1 METLFFSRCHN
12 DKTNLSE
19 YALYKWHHPE
29 GNVSYDTSDLVVACE
44 SDPDRFVTE
53 LKSEG
58 DSPTLTGSKYDP
70 VVSFTVPANTSTDD
84 REWKIFVSGTDCR
97 QSVVQRS
104 MYTDGQTTWARGNI
118 VLKDSRFAIGSPT
131 DFGLFFR
138 FNSIYGLPSDDPKA
152 WMYQNIAYNPDQ
164 VTIQWKD
171 MPYDDDSD
179 PCGLADPAGTWRL
192 PTKDEIESLSGTVDF
207 SQPYDYNYGEMN
219 GVFVYKYAEGK
230 LIMLGGGV
238 LYGTYGTGMARYY
251 WKGEGYIRS
260 GTPCYAMKGHLFR
273 DRTTIVELLANRYAL
288 PVRCVRQQ
296 TECRQ
301 IFQFGKPSLPSVP
314 KANRRTR
321 PRYADRFHRPHPQA
335 HSECRT
341 EPSYTGDSGDSACGN
356 RLQQRGSHPPR

>member
-1 METLFFSRCHN
+1 METLFSRCHN

-29 GNVSYDTSDLVVACE
+29 GNVPYDTFDLVVACE

-70 VVSFTVPANTSTDD
+70 VVTFTVPANTSTDD
-84 REWKIFVSGTDCR
+84 REWKIFVAGTDCR

-104 MYTDGQTTWARGNI
+104 MYTDVTIGETTWARGNI
-118 VLKDSRFAIGSPT
+118 VLKDGRFAIGSPT

-171 MPYDDDSD
+171 IPYDDDSD

-207 SQPYDYNYGEMN
+207 ISHT
-219 GVFVYKYAEGK
+219 
-230 LIMLGGGV
+230 I
-238 LYGTYGTGMARYY
+238 TITAR
-251 WKGEGYIRS
+251 
-260 GTPCYAMKGHLFR
+260 
-273 DRTTIVELLANRYAL
+273 
-288 PVRCVRQQ
+288 
-296 TECRQ
+296 
-301 IFQFGKPSLPSVP
+301 
-314 KANRRTR
+314 
-321 PRYADRFHRPHPQA
+321 
-335 HSECRT
+335 
-341 EPSYTGDSGDSACGN
+341 
-356 RLQQRGSHPPR
+356 

>member
-1 METLFFSRCHN
+1 MTIGE
-12 DKTNLSE
+12 
-19 YALYKWHHPE
+19 
-29 GNVSYDTSDLVVACE
+29 
-44 SDPDRFVTE
+44 
-53 LKSEG
+53 
-58 DSPTLTGSKYDP
+58 
-70 VVSFTVPANTSTDD
+70 
-84 REWKIFVSGTDCR
+84 
-97 QSVVQRS
+97 
-104 MYTDGQTTWARGNI
+104 TTWARGNI
-118 VLKDSRFAIGSPT
+118 VLKDGRFAIGSPT

-230 LIMLGGGV
+230 LIMPGGGV
-238 LYGTYGTGMARYY
+238 LYDTYGTGMARYY

-273 DRTTIVELLANRYAL
+273 DRTTIVELLANR
-288 PVRCVRQQ
+288 PTCPMRQTINRMPANIPIRQ
-296 TECRQ
+296 TIVTLRSESESQNTPPLC
-301 IFQFGKPSLPSVP
+301 GSVP
-314 KANRRTR
+314 PA
-321 PRYADRFHRPHPQA
+321 
-335 HSECRT
+335 
-341 EPSYTGDSGDSACGN
+341 PSASAFGMSN
-356 RLQQRGSHPPR
+356 GTVIYGGFGRQRMRKQVTAEGKSSATVGKC

>member
-1 METLFFSRCHN
+1 
-12 DKTNLSE
+12 
-19 YALYKWHHPE
+19 
-29 GNVSYDTSDLVVACE
+29 
-44 SDPDRFVTE
+44 
-53 LKSEG
+53 
-58 DSPTLTGSKYDP
+58 
-70 VVSFTVPANTSTDD
+70 
-84 REWKIFVSGTDCR
+84 
-97 QSVVQRS
+97 
-104 MYTDGQTTWARGNI
+104 MYTDVTIGETTWARGNI
-118 VLKDSRFAIGSPT
+118 VLKDGRFAIGSPT

-230 LIMLGGGV
+230 LIMPGGGV
-238 LYGTYGTGMARYY
+238 LYDTYGTGMARYY

-288 PVRCVRQQ
+288 PCLLY
-296 TECRQ
+296 T
-301 IFQFGKPSLPSVP
+301 SD
-314 KANRRTR
+314 A
-321 PRYADRFHRPHPQA
+321 AD
-335 HSECRT
+335 E
-341 EPSYTGDSGDSACGN
+341 
-356 RLQQRGSHPPR
+356 

>member
-1 METLFFSRCHN
+1 M
-12 DKTNLSE
+12 
-19 YALYKWHHPE
+19 
-29 GNVSYDTSDLVVACE
+29 
-44 SDPDRFVTE
+44 
-53 LKSEG
+53 
-58 DSPTLTGSKYDP
+58 
-70 VVSFTVPANTSTDD
+70 
-84 REWKIFVSGTDCR
+84 
-97 QSVVQRS
+97 
-104 MYTDGQTTWARGNI
+104 
-118 VLKDSRFAIGSPT
+118 LKDGRFAIGSPT

-207 SQPYDYNYGEMN
+207 SQPYDYNYGEKN

-230 LIMLGGGV
+230 LIMPGGGV

-288 PVRCVRQQ
+288 PVRCVRQ
-296 TECRQ
+296 
-301 IFQFGKPSLPSVP
+301 
-314 KANRRTR
+314 
-321 PRYADRFHRPHPQA
+321 
-335 HSECRT
+335 
-341 EPSYTGDSGDSACGN
+341 
-356 RLQQRGSHPPR
+356 